1 MTHSSVWAACHW
13 AAPQADAAS
22 RDDVAFVGAALDRGI
37 TLFDTADV
45 YGSGN
50 SERVLGRALRT
61 RRDEVV
67 IASKGGYVFRP
78 RSGLEQSARR
88 TAKALAR
95 RVPSRQGGSGA
106 GGSEVQLEA
115 AAREAAATRLRT
127 SPPPTCA
134 PPSRRACGDCRPTA
148 STSAAARS
156 PPARSRAAAGPAGP
170 RHRRQ
175 GRPVRRRGRRRRRGR
190 GLGDDRRRCGRPA
203 PVRDARP
210 RSGRRRCSRWPAGAA
225 STCGR
230 AGSSVAACC
239 GPRRSIRQRWPIT
252 RSDRLVERLA
262 EIARQAGI
270 GIDQL
275 AVGFVL
281 AHADDL
287 ATILVGTRSPA
298 HLRRNVE
305 LMEAPPLP
313 DAVLDAVGEVHRRR
327 QRVA

>member
-1 MTHSSVWAACHW
+1 M
-13 AAPQADAAS
+13 DAAS

-106 GGSEVQLEA
+106 GGSGGGSAGGGSSGGGSYAAQDFSPAYLRSAVEASLQRLQTDRIDVWQLHGPRQPDPELLQGLQDLITTGKVGRFGVGAEDVDAAAAWATIDDVAVVQLPFGMLDPEA
-115 AAREAAATRLRT
+115 ASTVFPLAR
-127 SPPPTCA
+127 
-134 PPSRRACGDCRPTA
+134 RRGVDVW
-148 STSAAARS
+148 ARGVLGGGVL
-156 PPARSRAAAGPAGP
+156 RAAAIDPSSLADHP
-170 RHRRQ
+170 KHR
-175 GRPVRRRGRRRRRGR
+175 V
-190 GLGDDRRRCGRPA
+190 
-203 PVRDARP
+203 
-210 RSGRRRCSRWPAGAA
+210 
-225 STCGR
+225 
-230 AGSSVAACC
+230 
-239 GPRRSIRQRWPIT
+239 
-252 RSDRLVERLA
+252 VERLA

-298 HLRRNVE
+298 HLRRSVE

-313 DAVLDAVGEVHRRR
+313 DAVLDAVGEVIDDGNAWRERRG
-327 QRVA
+327 

>member
-1 MTHSSVWAACHW
+1 L
-13 AAPQADAAS
+13 

-61 RRDEVV
+61 HRDEVV

-88 TAKALAR
+88 TAQALAR

-106 GGSEVQLEA
+106 GGSGGGSSGGGSYAAQNFSPAYLRSAVEASLQRLQTDRIDVWQLHGPRQPDPELLQGLQDLITTGKVGRFGVGAEDVDA
-115 AAREAAATRLRT
+115 AAAWATI
-127 SPPPTCA
+127 
-134 PPSRRACGDCRPTA
+134 
-148 STSAAARS
+148 
-156 PPARSRAAAGPAGP
+156 
-170 RHRRQ
+170 
-175 GRPVRRRGRRRRRGR
+175 
-190 GLGDDRRRCGRPA
+190 DDVAVVQVPFGMLDP
-203 PVRDARP
+203 
-210 RSGRRRCSRWPAGAA
+210 GAA
-225 STCGR
+225 STVFPLARRRGVDVWARGVLGGGVLR
-230 AGSSVAACC
+230 AAAIDPSSLADH
-239 GPRRSIRQRWPIT
+239 PKH
-252 RSDRLVERLA
+252 RLVERLV

-275 AVGFVL
+275 AMGFVL

-298 HLRRNVE
+298 HLRRSVE

-313 DAVLDAVGEVHRRR
+313 DAVLDAVGEVIDDGNAWRERRG
-327 QRVA
+327 